1 MKRYTKKQ
9 LRELVAIGAA
19 RDLDKAHDDF
29 VKAGGYMIRGLEV
42 IARSRGVRGVNG
54 LLLRSES
61 GELFVTVSSLVF
73 VYDRF

>member
-29 VKAGGYMIRGLEV
+29 VKAGGY
-42 IARSRGVRGVNG
+42 S
-54 LLLRSES
+54 SKTES
-61 GELFVTVSSLVF
+61 G
-73 VYDRF
+73 RRCW